1 MSDLY
6 NGPTMPTNTVHVEPY
21 EKILKELKA
30 LWERDKSDKT
40 LWARLNIG
48 YAITNLELFIEDN
61 K

>member
-6 NGPTMPTNTVHVEPY
+6 NGPNAPSNTVNVEPY

-30 LWERDKSDKT
+30 LWEQDKSNRT
-40 LWARLNIG
+40 AWGRSQIG